1 MSATVIIPTT
11 GSPEVKTA
19 VESVLNQSHPTEC
32 YVVIDGDEHMDKT
45 LAALGSAAGSPAKNS
60 RQANTFEPATA

>member
-32 YVVIDGDEHMDKT
+32 YVVIDGDENMDKT
-45 LAALGSAAGSPAKNS
+45 LEVLG
-60 RQANTFEPATA
+60 